1 VLRYVLDCSV
11 ATKWFVP
18 EALSERALPLLEQLK
33 LGSLGF
39 IAPESFVAE
48 FGHSMRRH
56 VLGGQLDASRAVR
69 AIDHLVG
76 LPIEIADAR
85 PLARR
90 AMQLAL
96 TNMATFYD
104 ALYIAL
110 AEREQLTVVTADD
123 GMANAFSG
131 TVPIERLANRT

>member
-1 VLRYVLDCSV
+1 MLRYVLDCSV

-56 VLGGQLDASRAVR
+56 VLGQPRPALNTSRASRTA
-69 AIDHLVG
+69 
-76 LPIEIADAR
+76 E
-85 PLARR
+85 
-90 AMQLAL
+90 L
-96 TNMATFYD
+96 TA
-104 ALYIAL
+104 
-110 AEREQLTVVTADD
+110 
-123 GMANAFSG
+123 
-131 TVPIERLANRT
+131 TVPPELAPHTPK